1 MTIACLKLLC
11 LVIQVGL
18 PIQLLLFTHIVHLHR
33 AEIMLLCTQAFFDWF
48 HALDFCFL
56 EMYPKLED
64 LVHCAFCNGEAMVDE
79 LWFALWVIT
88 ITIKMLLYKLL
99 YTNVHK
105 CTRYTNMYKMYMLQP
120 VNRSII
126 DMTYKDKQRVWIKTV
141 CDFRW
146 DAFGLSIRHALLLYT
161 YYLSLW

>member
-1 MTIACLKLLC
+1 MHLLLWYNMTIACLKLLC

-105 CTRYTNMYKMYMLQP
+105 CRSSCRTSFKIMAYIYLKVLHCSKS
-120 VNRSII
+120 NRN
-126 DMTYKDKQRVWIKTV
+126 RVT
-141 CDFRW
+141 
-146 DAFGLSIRHALLLYT
+146 
-161 YYLSLW
+161 